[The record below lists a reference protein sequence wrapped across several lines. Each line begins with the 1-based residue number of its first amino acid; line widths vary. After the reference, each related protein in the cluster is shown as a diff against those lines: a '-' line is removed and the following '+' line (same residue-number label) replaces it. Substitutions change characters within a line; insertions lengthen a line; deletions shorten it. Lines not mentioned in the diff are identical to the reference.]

1 VTIRRPDRFADL
13 TIPRLGKSRRQTRR
27 VFAKIIGSPVQE
39 ICTLGSAANHMPM
52 LTINEASDELRV
64 SRRWLE
70 YWLAANPVDAAG
82 VPFYVRMGRSKK
94 FTATDIERMLAH
106 MRDLERVRLGPRVT
120 AAAGTANLIGRLA
133 QLGSYNDLVKLREK
147 TKPKQPQRR
156 MRLPRFKPKAED

>member
-1 VTIRRPDRFADL
+1 
-13 TIPRLGKSRRQTRR
+13 
-27 VFAKIIGSPVQE
+27 
-39 ICTLGSAANHMPM
+39 M
-52 LTINEASDELRV
+52 LTIDEAAKELRV

-70 YWLAANPVDAAG
+70 YWLADHPVDAAG
-82 VPFYVRMGRSKK
+82 TPFYVPMGRRKK

-147 TKPKQPQRR
+147 TKPKHPQRR
-156 MRLPRFKPKAED
+156 VRMSRRKPVDEG